1 MRIGTVYQIVDRT
14 NNNFY
19 IGSTVEPLSIR
30 LSKHKSDY
38 RRYNDGKTHF
48 KQSYE
53 IIKNN
58 DFFIEEIECINYENE
73 IDLRLLERDYI
84 LSTYEHN
91 INNSVPLRNYRL

>member
-1 MRIGTVYQIVDRT
+1 MKIGRVYQLIDRT

-19 IGSTVEPLSIR
+19 IGSNVESLSIR

-38 RRYNDGKTHF
+38 RRYNKNKTHF

-58 DFFIEEIECINYENE
+58 DFFIEEIECINFDDE

-84 LSTYEHN
+84 LLSYDYN

>member
-1 MRIGTVYQIVDRT
+1 MKIGRVYQIVDRT

-38 RRYNDGKTHF
+38 RRYNKGLTHY
-48 KQSYE
+48 KGSYE

-58 DFFIEEIECINYENE
+58 DFFIEEIESINFDDE
-73 IDLRLLERDYI
+73 IELRLLERDYI
-84 LSTYEHN
+84 LTTYEHN
-91 INNSVPLRNYRL
+91 INNSVPLRNYKL

>member
-1 MRIGTVYQIVDRT
+1 MKKGTVYQIVDRT

-19 IGSTVEPLSIR
+19 IGSTTEPLSIR

-38 RRYNDGKTHF
+38 RRYNDNKTHF

-58 DFFIEEIECINYENE
+58 NFFIEEIESILFDDE
-73 IDLRLLERDYI
+73 IELRLLERDYI
-84 LSTYEHN
+84 LTTYEHN
-91 INNSVPLRNYRL
+91 INNSVPLRNYKL

>member
-19 IGSTVEPLSIR
+19 IGSTVESLSIR

-58 DFFIEEIECINYENE
+58 DFFIEEIECINFDDE

-84 LSTYEHN
+84 LLSYDYN